1 MVEYGEVRLRPRVP
15 GIADRHEARRLE
27 WQFRG
32 YHLLAAAKENGRAG
46 QGLAIGGEAQV
57 LKKCV
62 VSDDVHRAS
71 DEAGLHPRHQ
81 LAVIALELQSS
92 LDAGRLPARHAV
104 EPHHRT
110 SETGSLLLHR
120 EIRDQATAHGS
131 EWPGR

>member
-71 DEAGLHPRHQ
+71 DEAGPPPRHQ
-81 LAVIALELQSS
+81 LAAIALGLQSPRA
-92 LDAGRLPARHAV
+92 AGRRPARSPVA
-104 EPHHRT
+104 PPHRT
-110 SETGSLLLHR
+110 SEPRS
-120 EIRDQATAHGS
+120 
-131 EWPGR
+131 